1 MIRRIRWQILIAAV
15 TMIAVTVLLGEL
27 ALSTPV
33 ASQPQT
39 GGSYVEAI
47 PAMPQAIVPL
57 LNDPISD
64 PTGRSI
70 ASMLF
75 NGLTRYGANNLPE
88 PALAADWEITQ
99 NGEIY
104 LVTLR
109 QDVRWHDGE
118 PFTADDVIFTTRVIQ
133 DDSFT
138 GDAALRGLWR
148 SVLVDKIDDYTVRF
162 TLEGSYAPFLDALR
176 LPILPEHLLRD
187 VPYAAWATSDFA
199 RAPVGT
205 GPYRLQA
212 WRNDQ
217 IELVANE
224 DYFAGRP
231 FVDTLT
237 LRLIATPS
245 AAFSELVND
254 EVQAFAVSA
263 AAAPRIAQI
272 ALPTTV
278 ERTVLPLDEYVVLTF
293 NLRSTPLRS
302 QSFRQALAYGL
313 NKDLLLEQIYGGQVS
328 RLDTPILPQWWAYD
342 PSVQWYPPVPE
353 QAAAMLD
360 DQGYRQDRNGMRQSN
375 GQPVRLH
382 LATDTEPGRIAAAN
396 EIARQ
401 WGELGLQVE
410 VEVIEPAVLR
420 ERLRTHTYV
429 MALHGWVRLGAD
441 PDIFELWHSSQADE
455 GLNYAGLVDDSID
468 RALTTGRTSTNLS
481 ERVAAYQQF
490 QQRWVELAPS
500 ITLYQPLFTFA
511 HSSRISGIGFEP
523 RTPEQQLMFIGRED
537 RYRNIARWFINRSR
551 EIGGTLR

>member
-15 TMIAVTVLLGEL
+15 TMLAVTVLLGEL

-33 ASQPQT
+33 VSQPQT
-39 GGSYVEAI
+39 GGTYVEAI

-57 LNDPISD
+57 LNDPIND

-75 NGLTRYGANNLPE
+75 SGLTRYGTDNLPE

-109 QDVRWHDGE
+109 QNVVWHDGE
-118 PFTADDVIFTTRVIQ
+118 PFTADDVVFTTRVIQ
-133 DDSFT
+133 DASFT
-138 GDAALRGLWR
+138 GDPALRGLWR
-148 SVLVDKIDDYTVRF
+148 SVLVDKIDDYTIRF

-187 VPYAAWATSDFA
+187 LPYAAWADSDFA

-205 GPYRLQA
+205 GPYQLQR
-212 WRNDQ
+212 WGDDQ
-217 IELVANE
+217 IELVANA
-224 DYFAGRP
+224 DYYRGRP

-245 AAFSELVND
+245 AAFSELVNN

-293 NLRSTPLRS
+293 NLRSTPLNS

-313 NKDLLLEQIYGGQVS
+313 NKEPLLAQIYGGQAS

-342 PSVQWYPPVPE
+342 ASVQWYPPAPE

-360 DQGYRQDRNGMRQSN
+360 DQGYRLNPAGLREQD
-375 GQPVRLH
+375 GQLLRIN
-382 LATDTEPGRIAAAN
+382 LATDTEPGRVAAAE

-401 WGELGLQVE
+401 WGALGIQVD
-410 VEVIEPAVLR
+410 VAVLEPAVLR
-420 ERLRTHTYV
+420 ERLRTHTFV
-429 MALHGWVRLGAD
+429 VALHGWVRLGAD
-441 PDIFELWHSSQADE
+441 PDIFELWHSSQAAE
-455 GLNYAGLVDDSID
+455 GLNYAGLEDAIID
-468 RALTTGRTSTNLS
+468 TALTTGRTTTNLS
-481 ERVAAYQQF
+481 ERAAAYQQF

-500 ITLYQPLFTFA
+500 ITLYQPLYTFA
-511 HSSRISGIGFEP
+511 HSSSISGTGFEP
-523 RTPEQQLMFIGRED
+523 RTPEQRLMFVGRED
-537 RYRNIARWFINRSR
+537 RYRNVSRWFINRTR